1 MCVIFNCT
9 DEFPKFEHLVSA
21 EQMNPHGA
29 GIAWVDNKVV
39 KFQKGIDAKTINK
52 MIKSGKVKLPCII
65 HFRIGTCGGLGK
77 GLTHPFQI
85 CKDTN
90 LNLSGEGIDCLFH
103 NGIYT
108 NWQDKFMKL
117 MIKKG
122 IKIPKGKWSDSR
134 FLAFM
139 ASYHGKDILDLFE
152 GQKISVLTP
161 NGIEKYAD
169 EDWSKVDKI
178 ECSNNYFSNTGFM
191 YGKSEGFGDFN
202 EWNKDERK
210 KLNEYGKR
218 IDKLSK
224 QLLTQTCKL
233 KKTNNKRKKAKIKNN
248 IIKLETKAVLL
259 TEEREDFIQ
268 NSETVN
274 YDDIDH
280 YTEDYNSMPVRSG
293 AMYNDMGWYH

>member
-1 MCVIFNCT
+1 MCVIFNCEH
-9 DEFPKFEHLVSA
+9 EFPKFEHLVSA

-29 GIAWVDNKVV
+29 GIAWVDNKIV
-39 KFQKGIDAKTINK
+39 KFKKGIDAKTINK
-52 MIKSGKVKLPCII
+52 MIKNGKVKLPCII

-90 LNLSGEGIDCLFH
+90 LALSGEGKDVLFH
-103 NGIYT
+103 NGIYS

-122 IKIPKGKWSDSR
+122 ITIPKGKWSDSR

-152 GQKISVLTP
+152 GQKISILTP

-169 EDWSKVDKI
+169 TDWCDVDKI
-178 ECSNNYFSNTGFM
+178 ECSNNYFKNTCYTYSN
-191 YGKSEGFGDFN
+191 DFN
-202 EWNKDERK
+202 FDKNEK
-210 KLNEYGKR
+210 KRLDEYGKR
-218 IDKLSK
+218 IDKISK
-224 QLLTQTCKL
+224 QLLTQQGKL
-233 KKTNNKRKKAKIKNN
+233 RKTKNKRKKSKIKNN

-268 NSETVN
+268 SSNTMN
-274 YDDIDH
+274 YDDIDG

-293 AMYNDMGWYH
+293 AMYNDMGWYK